1 MRDSHLF
8 CIAKRQNIQSLLP
21 KPFLK
26 DQVAPLPSSILNI
39 SVYEFLY
46 LSVFINLSLQ
56 SQKIKY
62 NFQQKT
68 EWEEISKT

>member
-8 CIAKRQNIQSLLP
+8 CIAKRQNIQSPLP
-21 KPFLK
+21 KPFLN
-26 DQVAPLPSSILNI
+26 DQVAPLPSSINI

-46 LSVFINLSLQ
+46 ISVFINLSLQ
-56 SQKIKY
+56 SHKIKY
-62 NFQQKT
+62 TFQQKT